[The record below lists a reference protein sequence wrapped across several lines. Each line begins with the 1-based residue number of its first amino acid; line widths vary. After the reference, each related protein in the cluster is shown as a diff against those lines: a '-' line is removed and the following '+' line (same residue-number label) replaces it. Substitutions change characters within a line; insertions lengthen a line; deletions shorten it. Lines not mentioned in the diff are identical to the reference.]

1 MKINK
6 QQIIIV
12 MTKYDV
18 IIAIDPDTEKSGVAV
33 LEPATRQIEAMS
45 LTFPR
50 LLDFLCRQDIKA
62 KAGGYSLAVIVEG
75 GWLVHKSNWH
85 GTDGHRAERIAKNV
99 GANHET
105 GRKIVEMCRHWG
117 IHVEE
122 QRPLQKMWRG
132 KGGKITAAELQAI
145 TGLTS
150 RTNQDERDAA
160 LLAWVWAGLP
170 VRIRTEDNNETK

>member
-1 MKINK
+1 MR
-6 QQIIIV
+6 QH
-12 MTKYDV
+12 YDI
-18 IIAIDPDTEKSGVAV
+18 IIAIDPDTERSGVAV
-33 LEPATRQIEAMS
+33 LDMATRQIEAMS

-50 LLDFLCRQDIKA
+50 LMDFLRERDSWA
-62 KAGGYSLAVIVEG
+62 TARGMTLAVIVEA

-132 KGGKITAAELQAI
+132 AGGKITAEELREI
-145 TGLTS
+145 TGLAS
-150 RTNQDERDAA
+150 RTNQDGRDAA

-170 VRIRTEDNNETK
+170 VRIGRTEGDGHE

>member
-1 MKINK
+1 MR
-6 QQIIIV
+6 QH
-12 MTKYDV
+12 YDI

-33 LEPATRQIEAMS
+33 LEPATRHIEAMS

-50 LLDFLCRQDIKA
+50 LLDFLCRQDIRA
-62 KAGGYSLAVIVEG
+62 KAEGLTLAVIVEA

-122 QRPLQKMWRG
+122 LHPLQKMWRG
-132 KGGKITAAELQAI
+132 KDGKITAAELEEI
-145 TGLTS
+145 TGITS

-170 VRIRTEDNNETK
+170 VRIRTTDKTETK

>member
-1 MKINK
+1 
-6 QQIIIV
+6 

-18 IIAIDPDTEKSGVAV
+18 VIAIDPDTEKSGVAV
-33 LEPATRQIEAMS
+33 LNIVTRHIEAMS

-50 LLDFLCRQDIKA
+50 LMDFLREYHGKA
-62 KAGGYSLAVIVEG
+62 REEGSSPAVIVEA

-132 KGGKITAAELQAI
+132 KGGKITAAELK
-145 TGLTS
+145 
-150 RTNQDERDAA
+150 DERDAA

-170 VRIRTEDNNETK
+170 VRIGTKPKRIALHHETENTTENL

>member
-1 MKINK
+1 MR
-6 QQIIIV
+6 QH
-12 MTKYDV
+12 YDI

-33 LEPATRQIEAMS
+33 LEPATRRMETMS
-45 LTFPR
+45 LTFPQ
-50 LLDFLCRQDIKA
+50 LLDFLC
-62 KAGGYSLAVIVEG
+62 
-75 GWLVHKSNWH
+75 H
-85 GTDGHRAERIAKNV
+85 GADGHRAERIAKNV

-132 KGGKITAAELQAI
+132 KGGKITAAELKEI
-145 TGLTS
+145 TGITS

-170 VRIRTEDNNETK
+170 VRIRTTNNNETK

>member
-1 MKINK
+1 MR
-6 QQIIIV
+6 QH
-12 MTKYDV
+12 YDI

-33 LEPATRQIEAMS
+33 LEPATRHIEAMS
-45 LTFPR
+45 LTFPQ
-50 LLDFLCRQDIKA
+50 LLDFLRERDIRA
-62 KAGGYSLAVIVEG
+62 KAGGSSLAVIVEA
-75 GWLVHKSNWH
+75 GWIVHKSNWH
-85 GTDGHRAERIAKNV
+85 GADGHRAERIAKNV

-132 KGGKITAAELQAI
+132 KGGKITAAELKAI

>member
-1 MKINK
+1 ML
-6 QQIIIV
+6 
-12 MTKYDV
+12 KYDI

-45 LTFPR
+45 LTFPQ
-50 LLDFLCRQDIKA
+50 LLGFLRERDDRA
-62 KAGGYSLAVIVEG
+62 MARGLTLAVVVEA

-122 QRPLQKMWRG
+122 LRPLQKMWRG
-132 KGGKITAAELQAI
+132 KGGKITAAELEEI
-145 TGLTS
+145 TGITS

-170 VRIRTEDNNETK
+170 VRIRTTDKTETK

>member
-1 MKINK
+1 MR
-6 QQIIIV
+6 
-12 MTKYDV
+12 TKYDV
-18 IIAIDPDTEKSGVAV
+18 VIAIDPDTEKSGVAV
-33 LEPATRQIEAMS
+33 LNIVTRHIEVMS

-50 LLDFLCRQDIKA
+50 LMDFLCRQDIRA
-62 KAGGYSLAVIVEG
+62 KAGGSSLAVVVEA

-122 QRPLQKMWRG
+122 LRPLQKMWRG
-132 KGGKITAAELQAI
+132 KGGKITAAELKAV
-145 TGLTS
+145 TGITS
-150 RTNQDERDAA
+150 RTSQDARDAA

-170 VRIRTEDNNETK
+170 VRIRTTDKTETK

>member
-1 MKINK
+1 MR
-6 QQIIIV
+6 QH
-12 MTKYDV
+12 YDI

-33 LEPATRQIEAMS
+33 LEPATRHIEAMS
-45 LTFPR
+45 LTFPH
-50 LLDFLCRQDIKA
+50 LMDFLRERDSWA
-62 KAGGYSLAVIVEG
+62 MARGLTLAVIVEA

-132 KGGKITAAELQAI
+132 QGGKITAAELQAI

-150 RTNQDERDAA
+150 RSNQEERDAA
-160 LLAWVWAGLP
+160 LLAWVRAGLP
-170 VRIRTEDNNETK
+170 VRISNDRHG